1 MAISE
6 SIKYIGASTHDLDL
20 FEGQYTVAN
29 GMAYNSYLIDDEK
42 IAIMDTVDKIVTSK
56 WLDNLKNALDGKEPT
71 YLIIQHLEPDH
82 SANVNTVIEMYPNI
96 TLVCTA
102 KAKSMLGQFGIKSEN
117 VLTVGEGDEL
127 SLGSHTLKFILA
139 PMVHWP
145 EVMLSYEISEKA
157 LFSADAFGK
166 FGALDIDES
175 WNCEARRYYFNIV
188 GKYGIPVSNLLK
200 KASTLE
206 INTIYPLHGPVLT
219 DTIPEV
225 LKLYTTWAA
234 YEPEDEGVFI
244 AYASMH
250 GNTAEAA
257 NKMKEILEAKGAA
270 KVAIADLSRD
280 DMAECVE
287 DAFRY
292 STLLCMAPSYDGG
305 VFLPMA
311 DFIHHLKSKLYQ
323 NRRVALV
330 ENASWA
336 PSAIKAMKA
345 EFEQMKNIDLI
356 ENTVTI
362 KTTVKESDIEALSN
376 LADEILK

>member
-20 FEGQYTVAN
+20 FEGQYTVPN
-29 GMAYNSYLIDDEK
+29 GMAYNSYLIDDKK

-127 SLGSHTLKFILA
+127 SLGNHTLKFILA

-188 GKYGIPVSNLLK
+188 GKYGLPVSNLLK

-206 INTIYPLHGPVLT
+206 INTIYLFT
-219 DTIPEV
+219 A
-225 LKLYTTWAA
+225 LY
-234 YEPEDEGVFI
+234 
-244 AYASMH
+244 
-250 GNTAEAA
+250 
-257 NKMKEILEAKGAA
+257 
-270 KVAIADLSRD
+270 
-280 DMAECVE
+280 
-287 DAFRY
+287 
-292 STLLCMAPSYDGG
+292 
-305 VFLPMA
+305 
-311 DFIHHLKSKLYQ
+311 
-323 NRRVALV
+323 
-330 ENASWA
+330 
-336 PSAIKAMKA
+336 
-345 EFEQMKNIDLI
+345 
-356 ENTVTI
+356 
-362 KTTVKESDIEALSN
+362 
-376 LADEILK
+376 